1 MPVPKLAHSFS
12 FGDLHNEDEQDE
24 VSEQSSDYS
33 DDDERNVRKDDGN
46 DKSKVKGHWTA
57 EEDSL
62 LQDAVQKYEAKNW
75 KKIAEDLNGRT
86 DV

>member
-1 MPVPKLAHSFS
+1 MH
-12 FGDLHNEDEQDE
+12 EDDHDE
-24 VSEQSSDYS
+24 SDEESLYS
-33 DDDERNVRKDDGN
+33 DDSKFGNWKLKESRNFDEKWA
-46 DKSKVKGHWTA
+46 KGHWTA

-62 LQDAVQKYEAKNW
+62 LHEAVQKYEAKNW

>member
-1 MPVPKLAHSFS
+1 MQEEIES
-12 FGDLHNEDEQDE
+12 EDESEYSGSEEPKNDE
-24 VSEQSSDYS
+24 
-33 DDDERNVRKDDGN
+33 KL
-46 DKSKVKGHWTA
+46 KTKGHWTP

-86 DV
+86 GVS

>member
-12 FGDLHNEDEQDE
+12 FGDLHIEDDHDE
-24 VSEQSSDYS
+24 MSEDSSDYS
-33 DDDERNVRKDDGN
+33 DDERKLWKEDGT

-62 LQDAVQKYEAKNW
+62 LQDAV
-75 KKIAEDLNGRT
+75 
-86 DV
+86 